1 MPKKLA
7 ERLKPCPFCGSE
19 ATLKPCFGGYAWHI
33 RCENPDCEVRPHTNA
48 FTTPEDAIKDWNRRA
63 CE

>member
-1 MPKKLA
+1 MPEKLA

-19 ATLKPCFGGYAWHI
+19 ATLKPFGGYAWYI
-33 RCENPDCEVRPHTNA
+33 CCENPDCEVRPHTNA
-48 FTTPEDAIKDWNRRA
+48 FKTPEDAIKDWNRRA